1 MEEIIWENLSPEEK
15 KVQLYLNQKH
25 LLDAFLERST
35 ISKEQYE
42 KSLKDMTEKMG
53 MSNILGIGT
62 AVNGQ

>member
-1 MEEIIWENLSPEEK
+1 MEEIIWGNLSPEEK

-53 MSNILGIGT
+53 MSNFGGIGT